1 MGVVA
6 MSQLFKSF
14 SQIEAAVL
22 TSVKASGKRPRIALA
37 CAQDPDGLAAVV
49 DAHRRGVVDAV
60 LIGDVESISSQ
71 LFAAGENEAE
81 YELLACDDEREAARM
96 AVAMVRAGEADIPMK
111 GLMMTASFM
120 RAILDKET
128 GLLPE
133 GNLLSQATV
142 LEWPARDK
150 LMVISDC
157 AVNIAPDLGQK
168 AKICRNAID
177 LAHVLGYERPN
188 VGVIS
193 ALEVVNPKI
202 QSTVDAA
209 AIADMDWPD
218 ACVGG
223 PFALDNAVVPEAA
236 ALKGVTHPAA
246 GKCDVL
252 IVPDLPSGNIFTKS
266 LTFFAQ
272 LKSAGSLNGTTS
284 PVVMTSRT
292 DTPKDKYFSILV
304 AIAKTL

>member
-1 MGVVA
+1 MGVVGMA
-6 MSQLFKSF
+6 QLYKSF
-14 SQIEAAVL
+14 ADIEAAVL
-22 TSVKASGKRPRIALA
+22 AAVEERGHKTRIALA

-49 DAHRRGVVDAV
+49 DARRRGVVEAT
-60 LIGDVESISSQ
+60 LIGDVESIRRQ
-71 LFAAGENEAE
+71 LAEAGEDVGA
-81 YELLACDDEREAARM
+81 YELISCNDELESAQLA
-96 AVAMVRAGEADIPMK
+96 VSLVRKGEADIPMK
-111 GLMMTASFM
+111 GLMMTANFM
-120 RAILDKET
+120 RAILDKEK
-128 GLLPE
+128 GLLPA
-133 GNLLSQATV
+133 GKLLSQATV

-157 AVNIAPDLGQK
+157 AVNISPDFEQK
-168 AKICRNAID
+168 AKITRNAID

-188 VGVIS
+188 VGVLS
-193 ALEVVNPKI
+193 ALEVVKEKI
-202 QSTVDAA
+202 PSTVDAR
-209 AIADMDWPD
+209 AIAEMEWPD

-266 LTFFAQ
+266 LTFFAE

-292 DTPKDKYFSILV
+292 DTPEDKYYSILV

>member
-6 MSQLFKSF
+6 VTLYKSF
-14 SQIEAAVL
+14 ADIEQAVL
-22 TSVKASGKRPRIALA
+22 ASVAERGKKVRIALA

-49 DAHRRGVVDAV
+49 DARRRGVVEAT
-60 LIGDVESISSQ
+60 LIGDVDSIRSQ
-71 LFAAGENEAE
+71 LAQMGEDEASYELIPCSEELAAGQ
-81 YELLACDDEREAARM
+81 LAVSLVRE
-96 AVAMVRAGEADIPMK
+96 GKADIPMK
-111 GLMMTASFM
+111 GLMMTANFM
-120 RAILDKET
+120 RAILDKER
-128 GLLPE
+128 GLLPA
-133 GNLLSQATV
+133 GKLLSQATV

-157 AVNIAPDLGQK
+157 AVNISPNLEQK
-168 AKICRNAID
+168 AQITRNAID

-188 VGVIS
+188 VGVLS
-193 ALEVVNPKI
+193 ALEVVKEKI
-202 QSTVDAA
+202 PSTVEAR
-209 AIADMDWPD
+209 AISEMEWPD

-266 LTFFAQ
+266 LTFFAE
-272 LKSAGSLNGTTS
+272 LKSAGSLNGTTH

-292 DTPKDKYFSILV
+292 DTPEDKYYSILV

>member
-1 MGVVA
+1 MGVVEVTK
-6 MSQLFKSF
+6 LFKSF
-14 SQIEAAVL
+14 ADIEAAVL
-22 TSVKASGKRPRIALA
+22 ASGSRPRIALA

-49 DAHRRGVVDAV
+49 DARRRGVVEAT
-60 LIGDVESISSQ
+60 LIGDVESIRRQ
-71 LFAAGENEAE
+71 LADAGENEKDYA
-81 YELLACDDEREAARM
+81 LLACDDERECARM
-96 AVAMVRAGEADIPMK
+96 AVAMVRSGEADIPMK

-120 RAILDKET
+120 RAILDKQD

-133 GNLLSQATV
+133 GRLLSQATV

-157 AVNIAPDLGQK
+157 AVNIAPDLEQK
-168 AKICRNAID
+168 TKICRNAID
-177 LAHVLGYERPN
+177 LAHVLGYECPN
-188 VGVIS
+188 VGCLS

-209 AIADMDWPD
+209 AIAQMEWPD

-223 PFALDNAVVPEAA
+223 PFALDNAIVPEAA

-266 LTFFAQ
+266 LTFFAE

-292 DTPKDKYFSILV
+292 DTPEDKYFSILV

>member
-1 MGVVA
+1 MGVVGMA
-6 MSQLFKSF
+6 QLYKSF
-14 SQIEAAVL
+14 ADIESAVLAAVEERGCK
-22 TSVKASGKRPRIALA
+22 TRIALA
-37 CAQDPDGLAAVV
+37 CAQDPDGLAAVI
-49 DAHRRGVVDAV
+49 DARRRGVVEAT
-60 LIGDVESISSQ
+60 LIGDVESIRRQ
-71 LFAAGENEAE
+71 LAEAGEDEAT
-81 YELLACDDEREAARM
+81 YELIACDDELESAQL
-96 AVAMVRAGEADIPMK
+96 AVSLVRKGEADIPMK
-111 GLMMTASFM
+111 GLMMTANFM
-120 RAILDKET
+120 RAILDKEK
-128 GLLPE
+128 GLLPA
-133 GNLLSQATV
+133 GKLLSQATV

-157 AVNIAPDLGQK
+157 AVNISPDLEQK
-168 AKICRNAID
+168 AKITRNAID

-188 VGVIS
+188 VGVLS
-193 ALEVVNPKI
+193 ALEVVKEKI
-202 QSTVDAA
+202 PSTVDAR
-209 AIADMDWPD
+209 AIAEMEWPD

-266 LTFFAQ
+266 LTFFAE

-292 DTPKDKYFSILV
+292 DTPEDKYYSILV

>member
-1 MGVVA
+1 MGVVGMA
-6 MSQLFKSF
+6 QLYKSF
-14 SQIEAAVL
+14 ADIEAAVL
-22 TSVKASGKRPRIALA
+22 AAVEECGHKTRIALA

-49 DAHRRGVVDAV
+49 DARRRGVVEAT
-60 LIGDVESISSQ
+60 LIGDVESIRRQ
-71 LFAAGENEAE
+71 LAEAGEDEGA
-81 YELLACDDEREAARM
+81 YELASCDDELESAQL
-96 AVAMVRAGEADIPMK
+96 AVSLVRKGEADIPMK
-111 GLMMTASFM
+111 GLMMTANFM
-120 RAILDKET
+120 RAILDKEK
-128 GLLPE
+128 GLLPA
-133 GNLLSQATV
+133 GKLLSQATV

-157 AVNIAPDLGQK
+157 AVNISPNLEQK
-168 AKICRNAID
+168 AKITRNAID

-188 VGVIS
+188 VGVLS
-193 ALEVVNPKI
+193 ALEVVKEKI
-202 QSTVDAA
+202 PSTVDAR
-209 AIADMDWPD
+209 AIAEMEWPD

-223 PFALDNAVVPEAA
+223 PFALDNAIVPEAA

-266 LTFFAQ
+266 LTFFAE

-292 DTPKDKYFSILV
+292 DTPEDKYYSILV

>member
-1 MGVVA
+1 MGVVGMA
-6 MSQLFKSF
+6 QLYKSF
-14 SQIEAAVL
+14 ADIEAAVL
-22 TSVKASGKRPRIALA
+22 AAVEECGHKTRIALA

-49 DAHRRGVVDAV
+49 DARRRGVVEAT
-60 LIGDVESISSQ
+60 LIGDVESIRRQ
-71 LFAAGENEAE
+71 LAEAGEDVGA
-81 YELLACDDEREAARM
+81 YELISCNDELESAQLA
-96 AVAMVRAGEADIPMK
+96 VSLVRKGEADIPMK
-111 GLMMTASFM
+111 GLMMTANFM
-120 RAILDKET
+120 RAILDKEK
-128 GLLPE
+128 GLLPA
-133 GNLLSQATV
+133 GKLLSQATV

-157 AVNIAPDLGQK
+157 AVNISPDLEQK
-168 AKICRNAID
+168 AKITRNAID

-188 VGVIS
+188 VGVLS
-193 ALEVVNPKI
+193 ALEVVKEKI
-202 QSTVDAA
+202 PSTVDAR
-209 AIADMDWPD
+209 AIAEMEWPD

-266 LTFFAQ
+266 LTFFAE

-292 DTPKDKYFSILV
+292 DTPEDKYYSILV

>member
-1 MGVVA
+1 MGVVEVTK
-6 MSQLFKSF
+6 LFKSF
-14 SQIEAAVL
+14 ADIEAAVL
-22 TSVKASGKRPRIALA
+22 ASGRRPRIALA

-49 DAHRRGVVDAV
+49 DARRRGVVEAT
-60 LIGDVESISSQ
+60 LIGDVESIRRQ
-71 LFAAGENEAE
+71 LAEAGEDEKD
-81 YELLACDDEREAARM
+81 YVLLACDDERECARM
-96 AVAMVRAGEADIPMK
+96 AVAMVRSGEADIPMK

-120 RAILDKET
+120 RAILDKQD

-133 GNLLSQATV
+133 GRLLSQATV

-157 AVNIAPDLGQK
+157 AVNIAPDLEQK
-168 AKICRNAID
+168 TKICRNAID
-177 LAHVLGYERPN
+177 LAHVLGYECPN
-188 VGVIS
+188 VGCLS

-209 AIADMDWPD
+209 AIAQMEWPD

-223 PFALDNAVVPEAA
+223 PFALDNAIVPEAA

-266 LTFFAQ
+266 LTFFAE

-292 DTPKDKYFSILV
+292 DTPEDKYFSILV